1 MKKIRKL
8 LLSLSRQHSPKKK
21 SAHQEYVAAQLDIDW
36 SLLSRGG
43 VGTSRNKAAGQEYA
57 PAQNRL
63 RDVIETCEN
72 VVNLCRTGEHA
83 NSNTYSDTADA
94 TKFEYQGNT

>member
-63 RDVIETCEN
+63 RDVIEMEPECEN
-72 VVNLCRTGEHA
+72 VVNLGR
-83 NSNTYSDTADA
+83 N
-94 TKFEYQGNT
+94 Q